1 MAAFAS
7 DKECCYYTKLLK
19 FTLGI
24 GMDVLHHYFEQ
35 KILNSV
41 DFFLFLEKNKHCL
54 FHECYPK
61 LQCCECSKDNLVS
74 SKKGSLNESQFKLLF
89 DIATVT
95 KMDHYQIGINNEI
108 IKDCLCRFD
117 AKRSNDVD
125 CMDITLMCAIIN
137 SCLNKSIH
145 GHPDNFKTIKN
156 TRNVLSHAPG
166 QRISESEFK
175 KLWTETEQAILEI
188 AKTVG
193 NYFAKDTKRKI
204 DAFKKDEL
212 SVEKIV
218 EIMESNADIVKKV
231 G

>member
-1 MAAFAS
+1 MEAFAS
-7 DKECCYYTKLLK
+7 DEECCYYTKLLT

-35 KILNSV
+35 KILNTM
-41 DFFLFLEKNKHCL
+41 DFFLFIEKYKHCL

-61 LQCCECSKDNLVS
+61 LQCCECSKNWLVT
-74 SKKGSLNESQFKLLF
+74 SKKGGLTKIQFQLLF
-89 DIATVT
+89 DIASPT
-95 KMDHYQIGINNEI
+95 KKDHYQTGRNNEI
-108 IKDCLCRFD
+108 IKECLCRFD

-156 TRNVLSHAPG
+156 TRNFLSHAPG
-166 QRISESEFK
+166 KHISESEFK
-175 KLWTETEQAILEI
+175 TLWTETEQAILEI
-188 AKTVG
+188 ASTVG
-193 NYFAKDTKRKI
+193 NYFAKVMKRKI
-204 DAFKKDEL
+204 DAFKKEKL
-212 SVEKIV
+212 SMEKII
-218 EIMESNADIVKKV
+218 EIMESNADIIKKV